1 MCNPFD
7 GTQLCAQVDPNLFFP
22 EHRKE
27 WKSNVAEAKALCA
40 QCPMLAACSKY
51 ATETVGLY
59 GVWAGKWYDGTGFVS
74 QAPYPTTN
82 RKAA

>member
-7 GTQLCAQVDPNLFFP
+7 GSQLCAQVDPDLFFP

-59 GVWAGKWYDGTGFVS
+59 GVWAGKWHDGSGYVS
-74 QAPYPTTN
+74 PAPYSTTN
-82 RKAA
+82 RKVA